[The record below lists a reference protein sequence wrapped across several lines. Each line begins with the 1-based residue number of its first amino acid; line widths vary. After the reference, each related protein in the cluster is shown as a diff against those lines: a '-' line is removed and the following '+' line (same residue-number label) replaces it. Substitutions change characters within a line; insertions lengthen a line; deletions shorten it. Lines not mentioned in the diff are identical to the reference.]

1 MSTRPLQ
8 WEDFKQH
15 NAIRLPDRYRHRI
28 TGFNDDIQ
36 GTAAVVL
43 AGLLAAL
50 RLRGAPRGGGGA
62 RRASQ
67 AREVTDRM
75 FLVAATTL
83 ADRVSAERLSD
94 GAHYLRIADLRP
106 ISRAIAIAVAREACV
121 PAAWPR

>member
-50 RLRGAPRGGGGA
+50 RLRGEPRVAGTGGNRPDVPRGCDHA
-62 RRASQ
+62 RRPGQ
-67 AREVTDRM
+67 RG
-75 FLVAATTL
+75 AAQ
-83 ADRVSAERLSD
+83 
-94 GAHYLRIADLRP
+94 
-106 ISRAIAIAVAREACV
+106 
-121 PAAWPR
+121 